1 MTVEIKE
8 IEATETYLVRHSIL
22 RPHQDLA
29 TCVYPGDEEPTT
41 FHLGAFKEDKLIGI
55 ASFYQEKNPDFLQES
70 QYKLRGMATSPDYRG
85 MNIGKKLIIE
95 AEAILK
101 ERQVDLWWCNARMVA
116 IGFYEKLGLSVHGE
130 IFEIE
135 PIGLH
140 KVMFRELV

>member
-1 MTVEIKE
+1 MTIK
-8 IEATETYLVRHSIL
+8 IKGIQATEAYPVRHSIL

-29 TCVYPGDEEPTT
+29 TCVYPADEAPTT
-41 FHLGAFKEDKLIGI
+41 FHLGAFKEDELIGI
-55 ASFYQEKNPDFLQES
+55 ASFYKESNSDFAQEC
-70 QYKLRGMATSPDYRG
+70 QYQLRGMATSPEFRG
-85 MNIGKKLIIE
+85 MNIGKQLIIA